1 MMPDSAANRIP
12 LQMSNNCL
20 VASIQIDLT
29 TDVLEQFRKDLLSQ
43 LQAQHAQG
51 IIFDLSGIEVM
62 DLSDFENIRSTISMA
77 KVMGVSTVVCGM
89 RPGVVA
95 SVVLL
100 GADTD
105 EIRAARDLDMA
116 FELLDVPRASEK
128 ERKRGGYATIASNN
142 HS

>member
-1 MMPDSAANRIP
+1 MPVSTANRIP

-29 TDVLEQFRKDLLSQ
+29 ADVLEQFRDDLLTQ
-43 LQAQHAQG
+43 LQAQHARG
-51 IIFDLSGIEVM
+51 IILDLSGIEVM

-77 KVMGVSTVVCGM
+77 KVMGVSSVVCGM

-116 FELLDVPRASEK
+116 FELLNAPEANEK
-128 ERKRGGYATIASNN
+128 KRKRGY

>member
-1 MMPDSAANRIP
+1 
-12 LQMSNNCL
+12 MSNNCL

-29 TDVLEQFRKDLLSQ
+29 ADVLEQFREDLLTQ
-43 LQAQHAQG
+43 LQAEHARG
-51 IIFDLSGIEVM
+51 IILDLSGIEVM

-77 KVMGVSTVVCGM
+77 KVMGVSSVVCGM

-116 FELLDVPRASEK
+116 FELLNCT
-128 ERKRGGYATIASNN
+128 GGE
-142 HS
+142 